1 MAYRNYNCIFCTH
14 KDVKITEEPCVSC
27 VEEQNGI
34 GSNLE
39 LTREGTIKKSHE
51 LDAMPDWEAK
61 FKKAE
66 LEKKELQIKL
76 NCAEKDADWMR
87 NQLIYYRE
95 IAETVEV
102 IFGRKFVK

>member
-1 MAYRNYNCIFCTH
+1 MAYRHYNCNFCTH
-14 KDVKITEEPCVSC
+14 KDVEITEEPCVSC

-39 LTREGTIKKSHE
+39 LTREGTIKISHE
-51 LDAMPDWEAK
+51 VDAMPDWEAE

-66 LEKKELQIKL
+66 LEKRDLQIKL
-76 NCAEKDADWMR
+76 DCAEKDVEWFR
-87 NQLIYYRE
+87 NQLIHYRA